1 MNVKYIIFKKDYAEN
16 NCSTSNFVGIMFKNM
31 PEPASVPL
39 YFAEL
44 SQQEIKLIFLIPPPF
59 SC

>member
-1 MNVKYIIFKKDYAEN
+1 MNVMKYIIFKKDYAEN

-44 SQQEIKLIFLIPPPF
+44 SQ
-59 SC
+59 